1 MVENINKEDF
11 EKLLQQR
18 DDLIEKLKKL
28 ENKKGATKESIFK
41 KVKSDYEGRLNNIK
55 EQLGKF
61 SDFAR
66 ERVKSL
72 NENLEQLKTERESYA
87 DKIEELKL
95 RFELG
100 EYEEGNYQEEVEENE
115 KMLNEVD
122 DKLKKVEGEIA
133 SMKELLV
140 GEEKDGATEERIE
153 EVVTEEAVAEEE
165 TKEEMPSEEL
175 SEIFEEETKEGVQ
188 TEGGEEEGETVG
200 VQEKKLEEAFKTDEE
215 KPEGKEIAESLEASL
230 EESLDDLLK
239 EAEVPDEGE
248 KEETPAPEIIPE
260 GEAVKKETSKL
271 EGFTEETEET
281 TEEAEEEM
289 PEGEES
295 QAEEEGEQPEEGE
308 EKVDGLVCPKC
319 GYVNSKD
326 SWYCEKCGA
335 ELLQ

>member
-1 MVENINKEDF
+1 MAENINKEDF

-61 SDFAR
+61 SDLAR
-66 ERVKSL
+66 ERIKSL

-100 EYEEGNYQEEVEENE
+100 EYEEDNYQEEMGENE
-115 KMLNEVD
+115 RMLNEVD
-122 DKLKKVEGEIA
+122 DKLKEVDGEIA

-140 GEEKDGATEERIE
+140 GEG
-153 EVVTEEAVAEEE
+153 TEEAIGEVVEE
-165 TKEEMPSEEL
+165 TEEGAKEEMPSEEP
-175 SEIFEEETKEGVQ
+175 SEIFGEETEEEVQ
-188 TEGGEEEGETVG
+188 TEGVEEEGEIVG
-200 VQEKKLEEAFKTDEE
+200 VQEKKLEEAFKTDEK
-215 KPEGKEIAESLEASL
+215 KPEGKEIAESLEASY

-239 EAEVPDEGE
+239 EAEAPEEEE

-271 EGFTEETEET
+271 EGFTEEI
-281 TEEAEEEM
+281 
-289 PEGEES
+289 GKLES
-295 QAEEEGEQPEEGE
+295 NM
-308 EKVDGLVCPKC
+308 EKGCIFLRIRQRKEDNGKKVK
-319 GYVNSKD
+319 
-326 SWYCEKCGA
+326 E
-335 ELLQ
+335 